1 MLKFQRQ
8 MEIFISDV
16 ENLLKNKKKIC
27 RNAARGSK
35 VTHNDAVFDLE
46 LLIIMTATVTTCASC
61 FLRKRNKSCL
71 ES

>member
-16 ENLLKNKKKIC
+16 ENLLKKKKIC